1 MSRRAFAAVTAG
13 VTALSLAVAG
23 PADARPAVAATGA
36 WAAAP
41 VAGQTLFGCPGG
53 DGGLQDQTVRNIVYP
68 SVGGSKVRV
77 RLSNQFGTAPLVVP
91 AASVGVVL
99 SGARLVPGSSHPL
112 TFGGSKAVT
121 VVPGS
126 SVLSDWLDLPVQAHQ
141 ELAVSV
147 YVPQLHGPA
156 TEHPSAQQDNF
167 VSKTGDWSAAED
179 SGGYPATIPCWLFAS
194 GVDVQPESTVAGSVV
209 GFGDSITDGANSAV
223 NANDRWPD
231 ELGRRLHER
240 PGRTLSVV
248 NEGIGG
254 NQVLQD
260 SGLSGVSAL
269 ARFDRDVLGQPGVRA
284 VIVLEGV
291 NDIGAS
297 DLGTRPHLAPDELI
311 AAYRQLIARAH
322 AAGVRVYG
330 ATLLPFK
337 GAFYWSEDGER
348 TRAAVNDWIRH
359 GGEFDGTADFAAA
372 VANPADP
379 QVYDPQYD
387 SGDHLHP
394 GDAGYRA
401 MARAVDLSMLV
412 RGATGPRPT
421 SASAG
426 R

>member
-1 MSRRAFAAVTAG
+1 MRRAFAAVAAG
-13 VTALSLAVAG
+13 VTALSLATAV
-23 PADARPAVAATGA
+23 PADARPAVPAVGT

-53 DGGLQDQTVRNIVYP
+53 DGGLQDQTVRNVVYP
-68 SVGGSKVRV
+68 SVDGTKVRV
-77 RLSNQFGTAPLVVP
+77 RLSNQFGTSPLVVP
-91 AASVGVVL
+91 ASSIGVVL
-99 SGARLVPGSSHPL
+99 SGAQLVPGSSHPL
-112 TFGGSKAVT
+112 TFGGSDAVT
-121 VVPGS
+121 IVPGS
-126 SVLSDWLDLPVQAHQ
+126 SVVSDWLEMPVQAHQ

-147 YVPQLHGPA
+147 YVPRFSGPA
-156 TEHPSAQQDNF
+156 TEHPSAQQYSF

-179 SGGYPATIPCWLFAS
+179 SSGYPATIPCWLFAS
-194 GVDVQPESTVAGSVV
+194 GVDVQPLSTVVGSVV
-209 GFGDSITDGANSAV
+209 GFGDSITDGANSAM

-240 PGRTLSVV
+240 QGTTLSVV
-248 NEGIGG
+248 NEGLGG

-269 ARFDRDVLGQPGVRA
+269 ARFDRDVLSQPGVRA

-297 DLGTRPHLAPDELI
+297 DLGTRPHLSPDDLI

-322 AAGVRVYG
+322 AAGVRIYG

-337 GAFYWSEDGER
+337 GALYWSEDGEH
-348 TRAAVNDWIRH
+348 TRAAVNDWILH
-359 GGEFDGTADFAAA
+359 SGEFDGTADFAAA
-372 VANPADP
+372 IANPADP

-394 GDAGYRA
+394 DDAGYRA
-401 MARAVDLSMLV
+401 MAQAVDLSMLV
-412 RGATGPRPT
+412 RGATGPRPM
-421 SASAG
+421 SAPPG